1 MRFSQSTLLLMCLS
15 LETLTFIIRTGLL
28 ILMEPID
35 LVNSV
40 IISNNLTQM
49 VNFPTHIPDCGPH
62 SPALLDFIL
71 SWDAIICST
80 MAFPPWR
87 NSNHVVVS
95 VSIDLPSY
103 SQHDA
108 PVHCI
113 AYDYSHAYQMVQ
125 VVSIKN
131 REIEHQ
137 MKWLNL

>member
-1 MRFSQSTLLLMCLS
+1 
-15 LETLTFIIRTGLL
+15 
-28 ILMEPID
+28 
-35 LVNSV
+35 
-40 IISNNLTQM
+40 M
-49 VNFPTHIPDCGPH
+49 VNFPIHIPDYGPH

-71 SWDAIICST
+71 SWDANVCST
-80 MAFPPWR
+80 MAFPPWG

-113 AYDYSHAYQMVQ
+113 AYDYSGADQMVQ

-131 REIEHQ
+131 REIEH
-137 MKWLNL
+137 